1 MFKGINMK
9 NLRHFRKDHFLP
21 YSVRA
26 LICLMMTVMLTA
38 GSVCSVC
45 ADEEEY
51 IPDEYYEPIQ
61 SNAVEGWPEGQAIQA
76 SAGVVMD
83 IDTGVFLYSKNCDR
97 QLYPASITKI
107 MTALLTLENADL
119 DAVMTCSSIVYELDE
134 NASNTGLSE
143 GEQMTIRDALYT
155 LMLESANDTANAL
168 AEYVGGS
175 MDGFAQ
181 MMNDRA
187 AALGCTGT
195 HFSNPSGLS
204 ADDHYTTAHDYAL
217 IAAEAYRNEGFRTLC
232 STVNYDV
239 PPTNMYE
246 ETRYLLN
253 HHRMLQSDSDYY
265 TSWCTGG
272 KTGYTEKAWNT
283 LVTYAERD
291 GRRLVCVLLHG
302 NGADQNY
309 LETIDLLNY
318 GFDHFQNINLSDSFR
333 GKTMAQAMHVN
344 YLGKASAL
352 EAPELQQT
360 ISEFT
365 GYPVVSVPQDADTS
379 AIVVSPASDEAV
391 VGAPKALNITYH
403 TWPVGKMNLAVPTA
417 NLFLSYPWQRAV
429 QVTMQGQTGD
439 KENNIQD
446 TKEIVWQNIGNFANE
461 WYQRACEFVA
471 ENRTAVIMT
480 IGLLI
485 IVLLILLLVLLL
497 QSSRDSR
504 SRKKMKAARE
514 EAMRR
519 EAEID
524 AKSALEIEEE
534 LRRAMAEEMA
544 RRTENDWMEDPN
556 LQDLD
561 LEKRG
566 DSE

>member
-1 MFKGINMK
+1 MN

-26 LICLMMTVMLTA
+26 LICLMMTVLLAA

-119 DAVMTCSSIVYELDE
+119 DAVMTCSTIVYELDE
-134 NASNTGLSE
+134 NASNVGLSE

-175 MDGFAQ
+175 MEGFAQ

-239 PPTNMYE
+239 PPTNTYE
-246 ETRYLLN
+246 ETRYLQN
-253 HHRMLQSDSDYY
+253 HHRMLISDSDFY

-272 KTGYTEKAWNT
+272 KTGFTEKAWNT
-283 LVTYAERD
+283 LVTYGERD

-318 GFDHFQNINLSDSFR
+318 GFDNFRNINLLGSYRS
-333 GKTMAQAMHVN
+333 KTMAQAMHVD
-344 YLGKASAL
+344 YLGKASVL

-360 ISEFT
+360 ISEFS
-365 GYPVVSVPQDADTS
+365 GSPVVSVPQDADTS

-391 VGAPKALNITYH
+391 AGEPKALNITYH
-403 TWPVGKMNLAVPTA
+403 TWPVGKIRLTVPTA

-446 TKEIVWQNIGNFANE
+446 TKEIVWQNIGEFANE
-461 WYQRACEFVA
+461 WYQRACEFV
-471 ENRTAVIMT
+471 EQNRTAVIMT
-480 IGLLI
+480 VGLLI
-485 IVLLILLLVLLL
+485 IVLLVLLLVLLL

-544 RRTENDWMEDPN
+544 RRTEDDWMEDPN

>member
-1 MFKGINMK
+1 MN

-21 YSVRA
+21 YSVRF
-26 LICLMMTVMLTA
+26 LICLMMTVLLAA

-107 MTALLTLENADL
+107 MTALLTLEKADL
-119 DAVMTCSSIVYELDE
+119 DAVMTCSTIVYELDE
-134 NASNTGLSE
+134 NASNVGLSE

-175 MDGFAQ
+175 MEGFAQ

-239 PPTNMYE
+239 PPTNTYE
-246 ETRYLLN
+246 ETRYLQN
-253 HHRMLQSDSDYY
+253 HHRMLISDSDFY

-272 KTGYTEKAWNT
+272 KTGFTEKAWNT
-283 LVTYAERD
+283 LVTYGERD

-318 GFDHFQNINLSDSFR
+318 GFDNFRNINLSGSFR
-333 GKTMAQAMHVN
+333 SKTMAQAMHVD

-360 ISEFT
+360 ISEFS
-365 GYPVVSVPQDADTS
+365 GNPVVSVPQDADTS
-379 AIVVSPASDEAV
+379 AIVVSPAPDEAV
-391 VGAPKALNITYH
+391 AGEPKALNITYH
-403 TWPVGKMNLAVPTA
+403 TWPVGKIRLTVPTA

-446 TKEIVWQNIGNFANE
+446 TKEIVWQNIGDFANE
-461 WYQRACEFVA
+461 WYQRACEFV
-471 ENRTAVIMT
+471 EQNRTAVIMT
-480 IGLLI
+480 VGLLI
-485 IVLLILLLVLLL
+485 IVLLVLLLVLLL

-544 RRTENDWMEDPN
+544 RRTEDDWMEDPN

>member
-1 MFKGINMK
+1 MN

-21 YSVRA
+21 YSVRF
-26 LICLMMTVMLTA
+26 LICLMMTVLLAA

-119 DAVMTCSSIVYELDE
+119 DAVMTCSTIVYELDE
-134 NASNTGLSE
+134 NASNVGLSE

-175 MDGFAQ
+175 MEGFAQ

-239 PPTNMYE
+239 PPTNTYE
-246 ETRYLLN
+246 ETRYLQN
-253 HHRMLQSDSDYY
+253 HHRMLISDSDFY

-272 KTGYTEKAWNT
+272 KTGFTEKAWNT
-283 LVTYAERD
+283 LVTYGERD

-318 GFDHFQNINLSDSFR
+318 GFDNFRNINLSGSYR
-333 GKTMAQAMHVN
+333 SKTMAQAMHVD
-344 YLGKASAL
+344 YLGKASVL

-360 ISEFT
+360 ISEFS
-365 GYPVVSVPQDADTS
+365 GSPVVSVPQDADTS

-391 VGAPKALNITYH
+391 AGEPKALNITYH
-403 TWPVGKMNLAVPTA
+403 TWPVGKMRLTVPTA
-417 NLFLSYPWQRAV
+417 NLSLSYPWQRAV

-446 TKEIVWQNIGNFANE
+446 TKEIVWQNIGDFANE
-461 WYQRACEFVA
+461 WYQRACEFV
-471 ENRTAVIMT
+471 EQNRTAVIMT
-480 IGLLI
+480 VGLLI
-485 IVLLILLLVLLL
+485 IVLLVLLLVLLL

-544 RRTENDWMEDPN
+544 RRTEDDWMEDPN

>member
-1 MFKGINMK
+1 MFKGIDMN

-26 LICLMMTVMLTA
+26 LICLMMTVLLAA

-83 IDTGVFLYSKNCDR
+83 VDTGVFLYSKNCDR

-119 DAVMTCSSIVYELDE
+119 DAVMTCSTIVYELDE
-134 NASNTGLSE
+134 NASNVGLSE

-175 MDGFAQ
+175 MEGFAQ

-239 PPTNMYE
+239 PPTNTYE
-246 ETRYLLN
+246 ETRYLQN
-253 HHRMLQSDSDYY
+253 HHRMLISDSDFY

-272 KTGYTEKAWNT
+272 KTGFTEKAWNT
-283 LVTYAERD
+283 LVTYGERD

-318 GFDHFQNINLSDSFR
+318 GFDNFRNINLSGSYR
-333 GKTMAQAMHVN
+333 SKTMAQAMHVD
-344 YLGKASAL
+344 YLGKASVL

-360 ISEFT
+360 ISEFS
-365 GYPVVSVPQDADTS
+365 GSPVVSVPQDADTS

-391 VGAPKALNITYH
+391 AGEPKALNITYH
-403 TWPVGKMNLAVPTA
+403 TWPVGKMRLTVPTA
-417 NLFLSYPWQRAV
+417 NLSLSYPWQRAV

-446 TKEIVWQNIGNFANE
+446 TKEIVWQNIGDFANE
-461 WYQRACEFVA
+461 WYQRACEFV
-471 ENRTAVIMT
+471 EQNRTAVIMT
-480 IGLLI
+480 VGLLI
-485 IVLLILLLVLLL
+485 IVLLVLLLVLLL

-544 RRTENDWMEDPN
+544 RRTEDDWMEDPN

>member
-1 MFKGINMK
+1 MK
-9 NLRHFRKDHFLP
+9 NLSHFRKDHFLP
-21 YSVRA
+21 FSVRA
-26 LICLMMTVMLTA
+26 IVCLFMTALLLA
-38 GSVCSVC
+38 GMTGSAF
-45 ADEEEY
+45 ADDEY

-61 SNAVEGWPEGQAIQA
+61 SNDVEGWPQGQAIQA

-83 IDTGVFLYSKNCDR
+83 IDTGVVLYSKNCDR

-107 MTALLTLENADL
+107 LTCLLTLENADL
-119 DAVMTCSSIVYELDE
+119 DAVMTCSPIVYELDE
-134 NASNTGLSE
+134 NASNVGLSE

-175 MDGFAQ
+175 MEGFAQ

-187 AALGCTGT
+187 AALGCTGS

-246 ETRYLLN
+246 ETRYLQN
-253 HHRMLQSDSDYY
+253 HHRMLIGDSDYY

-291 GRRLVCVLLHG
+291 GKRLVCVLLHG

-318 GFDHFQNINLSDSFR
+318 GFDNFQNVSLSDGYKGR
-333 GKTMAQAMHVN
+333 TMAQAMHVN
-344 YLGKASAL
+344 YLGKAAVL

-365 GYPVVSVPQDADTS
+365 GSPVVTVPREADIS

-391 VGAPKALNITYH
+391 PGQAKRLNITYH
-403 TWPVGKMNLAVPTA
+403 TWPVGGLSLTVPTV
-417 NLFLSYPWQRAV
+417 NLSMTYPWQRAV
-429 QVTMQGQTGD
+429 LVTMQGESGD
-439 KENNIQD
+439 KENNIAD
-446 TKEIVWQNIGNFANE
+446 TKEVVWQNIGEFVNE
-461 WYQRACEFVA
+461 WYAKAQEFVA
-471 ENRTAVIMT
+471 SNRTAVILT
-480 IGLLI
+480 VGLLI
-485 IVLLILLLVLLL
+485 IVLLVLLLVLLL
-497 QSSRDSR
+497 QSSRDYR

-534 LRRAMAEEMA
+534 LRRAMAQEMEQ
-544 RRTENDWMEDPN
+544 RSRDDWMDDPN
-556 LQDLD
+556 LEDLD
-561 LEKRG
+561 LQKRG
-566 DSE
+566 DRK

>member
-1 MFKGINMK
+1 MN

-21 YSVRA
+21 YSVRF
-26 LICLMMTVMLTA
+26 LICLMMTVLLAA

-83 IDTGVFLYSKNCDR
+83 VDTGVFLYSKNCDR

-119 DAVMTCSSIVYELDE
+119 DAVMTCSTIVYELDE
-134 NASNTGLSE
+134 NASNVGLSE

-175 MDGFAQ
+175 MEGFAQ

-239 PPTNMYE
+239 PPTNTYE
-246 ETRYLLN
+246 ETRYLQN
-253 HHRMLQSDSDYY
+253 HHRMLISDSDFY

-272 KTGYTEKAWNT
+272 KTGFTEKAWNT
-283 LVTYAERD
+283 LVTYGERD

-318 GFDHFQNINLSDSFR
+318 GFDNFRNINLLGSYRS
-333 GKTMAQAMHVN
+333 KTMAQAMHVD
-344 YLGKASAL
+344 YLGKASVL

-360 ISEFT
+360 ISEFS
-365 GYPVVSVPQDADTS
+365 GSPVVSVPQDADTS

-391 VGAPKALNITYH
+391 AGEPKALNITYH
-403 TWPVGKMNLAVPTA
+403 TWPVGKMRLTVPTA
-417 NLFLSYPWQRAV
+417 NLSLSYPWQRAV

-446 TKEIVWQNIGNFANE
+446 TKEIVWQNIGDFANE
-461 WYQRACEFVA
+461 WYQRACEFV
-471 ENRTAVIMT
+471 EQNRTAVIMT
-480 IGLLI
+480 VGLLI
-485 IVLLILLLVLLL
+485 IVLLVLLLVLLL

-544 RRTENDWMEDPN
+544 RRTEDDWMEDPN

>member
-1 MFKGINMK
+1 MN

-26 LICLMMTVMLTA
+26 LICLMMTVLLAA

-83 IDTGVFLYSKNCDR
+83 VDTGVFLYSKNCDR

-119 DAVMTCSSIVYELDE
+119 DAVMTCSTIVYELDE
-134 NASNTGLSE
+134 NASNVGLSE

-175 MDGFAQ
+175 MEGFAQ

-239 PPTNMYE
+239 PPTNTYE
-246 ETRYLLN
+246 ETRYLQN
-253 HHRMLQSDSDYY
+253 HHRMLISDSDFY

-272 KTGYTEKAWNT
+272 KTGFTEKAWNT
-283 LVTYAERD
+283 LVTYGERD

-318 GFDHFQNINLSDSFR
+318 GFDNFRNINLSGSYR
-333 GKTMAQAMHVN
+333 SKTMAQAMHVD
-344 YLGKASAL
+344 YLGKASVL

-360 ISEFT
+360 ISEFS
-365 GYPVVSVPQDADTS
+365 GSPVVSVPQDADTS

-391 VGAPKALNITYH
+391 AGEPKALNITYH
-403 TWPVGKMNLAVPTA
+403 TWPVGKMRLTVPTA
-417 NLFLSYPWQRAV
+417 NLSLSYPWQRAV

-446 TKEIVWQNIGNFANE
+446 TKEIVWQNIGDFANE
-461 WYQRACEFVA
+461 WYQRACEFV
-471 ENRTAVIMT
+471 EQNRTAVIMT
-480 IGLLI
+480 VGLLI
-485 IVLLILLLVLLL
+485 IVLLVLLLVLLL

-544 RRTENDWMEDPN
+544 RRTEDDWMEDPN

>member
-1 MFKGINMK
+1 MN

-26 LICLMMTVMLTA
+26 LICLMMTVLLAA

-119 DAVMTCSSIVYELDE
+119 DAVMTCSTIVYELDE
-134 NASNTGLSE
+134 NASNVGLSE

-175 MDGFAQ
+175 MEGFAQ

-239 PPTNMYE
+239 PPTNTYE
-246 ETRYLLN
+246 ETRYLQN
-253 HHRMLQSDSDYY
+253 HHRMLISDSDFY

-272 KTGYTEKAWNT
+272 KTGFTEKAWNT
-283 LVTYAERD
+283 LVTYGERD

-318 GFDHFQNINLSDSFR
+318 GFDNFRNINLLGSYRS
-333 GKTMAQAMHVN
+333 KTMAQAMHVD
-344 YLGKASAL
+344 YLGKASVL

-360 ISEFT
+360 ISEFS
-365 GYPVVSVPQDADTS
+365 GSPVVSVPQDADTS

-391 VGAPKALNITYH
+391 AGEPKALNITYH
-403 TWPVGKMNLAVPTA
+403 TWPVGKMRLTVPTA
-417 NLFLSYPWQRAV
+417 NLSLSYPWQRAV

-446 TKEIVWQNIGNFANE
+446 TKEIVWQNIGDFANE
-461 WYQRACEFVA
+461 WYQRACEFV
-471 ENRTAVIMT
+471 EQNRTAVIMT
-480 IGLLI
+480 VGLLI
-485 IVLLILLLVLLL
+485 IVLLVLLLVLLL

-544 RRTENDWMEDPN
+544 RRTEDDWMEDPN

>member
-1 MFKGINMK
+1 MFKGIDMN

-21 YSVRA
+21 YSVRF
-26 LICLMMTVMLTA
+26 LICLMMTVLLAA

-119 DAVMTCSSIVYELDE
+119 DAVMTCSTIVYELDE
-134 NASNTGLSE
+134 NASNVGLSE

-175 MDGFAQ
+175 MEGFAQ

-239 PPTNMYE
+239 PPTNTYE
-246 ETRYLLN
+246 ETRYLQN
-253 HHRMLQSDSDYY
+253 HHRMLISDSDFY

-272 KTGYTEKAWNT
+272 KTGFTEKAWNT
-283 LVTYAERD
+283 LVTYGERD

-318 GFDHFQNINLSDSFR
+318 GFDNFRNINLSGSFR
-333 GKTMAQAMHVN
+333 SKTMAQAMHVD

-360 ISEFT
+360 ISEFS
-365 GYPVVSVPQDADTS
+365 GNPVVSVPQDADTS
-379 AIVVSPASDEAV
+379 AIVVSPAPDEAV
-391 VGAPKALNITYH
+391 AGEPKALNITYH
-403 TWPVGKMNLAVPTA
+403 TWPVGKIRLTVPTA

-446 TKEIVWQNIGNFANE
+446 TKEIVWQNIGEFANE
-461 WYQRACEFVA
+461 WYQRACEFV
-471 ENRTAVIMT
+471 EQNRTAVIMT
-480 IGLLI
+480 VGLLI
-485 IVLLILLLVLLL
+485 IVLLVLLLVLLL

-544 RRTENDWMEDPN
+544 RRTEDDWMEDPN

>member
-1 MFKGINMK
+1 MT
-9 NLRHFRKDHFLP
+9 
-21 YSVRA
+21 A
-26 LICLMMTVMLTA
+26 LLLAGMT
-38 GSVCSVC
+38 GSAF
-45 ADEEEY
+45 ADDEY

-61 SNAVEGWPEGQAIQA
+61 SNDVEGWPQGQAIQA

-83 IDTGVFLYSKNCDR
+83 IDTGVVLYSKNCDR

-107 MTALLTLENADL
+107 LTCLLTLENADL
-119 DAVMTCSSIVYELDE
+119 DAVMTCSPIVYELDE
-134 NASNTGLSE
+134 NASNVGLSE

-175 MDGFAQ
+175 MEGFAQ

-187 AALGCTGT
+187 AALGCTGS

-246 ETRYLLN
+246 ETRYLQN
-253 HHRMLQSDSDYY
+253 HHRMLIGDSDYY

-291 GRRLVCVLLHG
+291 GKRLVCVLLHG

-318 GFDHFQNINLSDSFR
+318 GFDNFQNVSLSDGYKGR
-333 GKTMAQAMHVN
+333 TMAQAMHVN
-344 YLGKASAL
+344 YLGKAAVL

-360 ISEFT
+360 ISEFP
-365 GYPVVSVPQDADTS
+365 GSPVVTVPREADIS

-391 VGAPKALNITYH
+391 PGQAKRLNITYH
-403 TWPVGKMNLAVPTA
+403 TWPVGGLSLTVPTV
-417 NLFLSYPWQRAV
+417 NLSMTYPWQRAV
-429 QVTMQGQTGD
+429 LVTMQGESGD
-439 KENNIQD
+439 KENNIAD
-446 TKEIVWQNIGNFANE
+446 TKEVVWQNIGEFVNE
-461 WYQRACEFVA
+461 WYAKAQEFVA
-471 ENRTAVIMT
+471 SNRTAVILT
-480 IGLLI
+480 VGLLI
-485 IVLLILLLVLLL
+485 IVLLVLLLVLLL
-497 QSSRDSR
+497 QSSRDYR

-534 LRRAMAEEMA
+534 LRRAMAQEMEQ
-544 RRTENDWMEDPN
+544 RSRDDWMDDPN
-556 LQDLD
+556 LEDLD
-561 LEKRG
+561 LQKRG
-566 DSE
+566 DRE

>member
-1 MFKGINMK
+1 MN

-26 LICLMMTVMLTA
+26 LICLMMTVLLAA

-83 IDTGVFLYSKNCDR
+83 VDTGVFLYSKNCDR

-119 DAVMTCSSIVYELDE
+119 DAVMTCSTIVYELDE
-134 NASNTGLSE
+134 NASNVGLSE

-175 MDGFAQ
+175 MEGFAQ

-239 PPTNMYE
+239 PPTNTYE
-246 ETRYLLN
+246 ETRYLQN
-253 HHRMLQSDSDYY
+253 HHRMLISDSDFY

-272 KTGYTEKAWNT
+272 KTGFTEKAWNT
-283 LVTYAERD
+283 LVTYGERD

-318 GFDHFQNINLSDSFR
+318 GFDNFRNINLSGSFR
-333 GKTMAQAMHVN
+333 SKTMAQAMHVD

-360 ISEFT
+360 ISEFS
-365 GYPVVSVPQDADTS
+365 GNPVVSVPQDADTS
-379 AIVVSPASDEAV
+379 AIVVSPAPDEAV
-391 VGAPKALNITYH
+391 AGEPKALNITYH
-403 TWPVGKMNLAVPTA
+403 TWPVGKIRLTVPTA

-446 TKEIVWQNIGNFANE
+446 TKEIVWQNIGEFANE
-461 WYQRACEFVA
+461 WYQRACEFV
-471 ENRTAVIMT
+471 EQNRTAVIMT
-480 IGLLI
+480 VGLLI
-485 IVLLILLLVLLL
+485 IVLLVLLLVLLL

-544 RRTENDWMEDPN
+544 RRTEDDWMEDPN

>member
-1 MFKGINMK
+1 MN

-21 YSVRA
+21 YSVRF
-26 LICLMMTVMLTA
+26 LICLMMTVLLAA

-134 NASNTGLSE
+134 NASNVGLSE

-175 MDGFAQ
+175 MEGFAQ

-239 PPTNMYE
+239 PPTNTYE
-246 ETRYLLN
+246 ETRYLQN
-253 HHRMLQSDSDYY
+253 HHRMLISDSDFY
-265 TSWCTGG
+265 TSWGTGG
-272 KTGYTEKAWNT
+272 KTGFTEKAWNT
-283 LVTYAERD
+283 LVTYGERD

-318 GFDHFQNINLSDSFR
+318 GFDNFRNINLSGSFR
-333 GKTMAQAMHVN
+333 SKTMAQAMHVD

-360 ISEFT
+360 ISEFS
-365 GYPVVSVPQDADTS
+365 GSPVVSVPQDADTS

-391 VGAPKALNITYH
+391 AGEPKALNITYH
-403 TWPVGKMNLAVPTA
+403 TWPVGKIRLTVPTA

-446 TKEIVWQNIGNFANE
+446 TKEIVWQNIGEFANE
-461 WYQRACEFVA
+461 WYQRACEFV
-471 ENRTAVIMT
+471 EQNRTAVIMT
-480 IGLLI
+480 VGLLI
-485 IVLLILLLVLLL
+485 IVLLVLLLVLLL

-544 RRTENDWMEDPN
+544 RRTEDDWMEDPN

>member
-1 MFKGINMK
+1 MN

-26 LICLMMTVMLTA
+26 LICLMMTVLLAA

-83 IDTGVFLYSKNCDR
+83 VDTGVFLYSKNCDR

-119 DAVMTCSSIVYELDE
+119 DAVMTCSTIVYELDE
-134 NASNTGLSE
+134 NASNVGLSE

-175 MDGFAQ
+175 MEGFAQ

-239 PPTNMYE
+239 PPTNTYE
-246 ETRYLLN
+246 ETRYLQN
-253 HHRMLQSDSDYY
+253 HHRMLISDSDFY

-272 KTGYTEKAWNT
+272 KTGFTEKAWNT
-283 LVTYAERD
+283 LVTYGERD

-318 GFDHFQNINLSDSFR
+318 GFDNFRNINLSGSYR
-333 GKTMAQAMHVN
+333 SKTMAQAMHVD
-344 YLGKASAL
+344 YLGKASVL

-360 ISEFT
+360 ISEFS
-365 GYPVVSVPQDADTS
+365 GSPVVSVPQDADTS

-391 VGAPKALNITYH
+391 AGEPKALNITYH
-403 TWPVGKMNLAVPTA
+403 TWPVGKMRLTVPTA
-417 NLFLSYPWQRAV
+417 NLSLSYPWQRAV

-446 TKEIVWQNIGNFANE
+446 TKEIVWQNISEFANE
-461 WYQRACEFVA
+461 WYQRACEFV
-471 ENRTAVIMT
+471 EQNRTAVIMT
-480 IGLLI
+480 VGLLI
-485 IVLLILLLVLLL
+485 IVLLVLLLVLLL

-544 RRTENDWMEDPN
+544 RRTEDDWMEDPN

>member
-1 MFKGINMK
+1 MK
-9 NLRHFRKDHFLP
+9 NLSHFRKDHFLP
-21 YSVRA
+21 FSVRA
-26 LICLMMTVMLTA
+26 IVCLFMTALLLA
-38 GSVCSVC
+38 GMTGSAF
-45 ADEEEY
+45 ADDEY

-61 SNAVEGWPEGQAIQA
+61 SNDVEGWPQGQAIQA

-83 IDTGVFLYSKNCDR
+83 IDTGVVLYSKNCDR

-107 MTALLTLENADL
+107 LTCLLTLENADL
-119 DAVMTCSSIVYELDE
+119 DAVMTCSPIVYELDE
-134 NASNTGLSE
+134 NASNVGLSE

-175 MDGFAQ
+175 MEGFAQ

-187 AALGCTGT
+187 AALGCTGS

-246 ETRYLLN
+246 ETRYLQN
-253 HHRMLQSDSDYY
+253 HHRMLIGDSDYY

-291 GRRLVCVLLHG
+291 GKRLVCVLLHG

-318 GFDHFQNINLSDSFR
+318 GFDNFQNVSLSDGYKGR
-333 GKTMAQAMHVN
+333 TMAQAMHVN
-344 YLGKASAL
+344 YLGKAAVL

-365 GYPVVSVPQDADTS
+365 GSPVVTVPREADIS

-391 VGAPKALNITYH
+391 PGQAKRLNITYH
-403 TWPVGKMNLAVPTA
+403 TWPVGGLSLTVPTV
-417 NLFLSYPWQRAV
+417 NLSMTYPWQRAV
-429 QVTMQGQTGD
+429 LVTMQGESGD
-439 KENNIQD
+439 KENNIAD
-446 TKEIVWQNIGNFANE
+446 TKEVVWQNIGEFVNE
-461 WYQRACEFVA
+461 WYAKAQEFVA
-471 ENRTAVIMT
+471 SNRTAVILT
-480 IGLLI
+480 VGLLI
-485 IVLLILLLVLLL
+485 IVLLVLLLVLLL
-497 QSSRDSR
+497 QSSRDYR

-534 LRRAMAEEMA
+534 LRRAMAQEMEQ
-544 RRTENDWMEDPN
+544 RSRDDWMDDPN
-556 LQDLD
+556 LEDLD
-561 LEKRG
+561 LQKRG
-566 DSE
+566 DRE

>member
-1 MFKGINMK
+1 MK
-9 NLRHFRKDHFLP
+9 NLSHFRKDHFLP
-21 YSVRA
+21 FSVRA
-26 LICLMMTVMLTA
+26 IVCLFMTALLLA
-38 GSVCSVC
+38 GMTGSAF
-45 ADEEEY
+45 ADDEY

-61 SNAVEGWPEGQAIQA
+61 SNDVEGWPQGQAIQA

-83 IDTGVFLYSKNCDR
+83 IDTGVVLYSKNCDR

-107 MTALLTLENADL
+107 LTCLLTLENADL
-119 DAVMTCSSIVYELDE
+119 DAVMTCSPIVYELDE
-134 NASNTGLSE
+134 NASNVGLSE

-175 MDGFAQ
+175 MEGFAQ

-187 AALGCTGT
+187 AALGCTGS

-246 ETRYLLN
+246 ETRYLQN
-253 HHRMLQSDSDYY
+253 HHRMLIGDSDYY

-291 GRRLVCVLLHG
+291 GKRLVCVLLHG

-318 GFDHFQNINLSDSFR
+318 GFDNFQNVSLSDGYKGR
-333 GKTMAQAMHVN
+333 TMAQAMHVN
-344 YLGKASAL
+344 YLGKAAVL

-365 GYPVVSVPQDADTS
+365 GSPVVTVPREADIS

-391 VGAPKALNITYH
+391 PGQAKRLNITYH
-403 TWPVGKMNLAVPTA
+403 TWPVGGLSLTVPTV
-417 NLFLSYPWQRAV
+417 NLSMTYPWQRAV
-429 QVTMQGQTGD
+429 LVTMQGESGD
-439 KENNIQD
+439 KENNIAD
-446 TKEIVWQNIGNFANE
+446 TKEVVWQNIGEFVNK
-461 WYQRACEFVA
+461 WYAKAQEFVA
-471 ENRTAVIMT
+471 SNRTAVILT
-480 IGLLI
+480 VGLLI
-485 IVLLILLLVLLL
+485 IVLLVLLLVLLL
-497 QSSRDSR
+497 QSSRDYR

-534 LRRAMAEEMA
+534 LRRAMAQEMEQ
-544 RRTENDWMEDPN
+544 RSRDDWMDDPN
-556 LQDLD
+556 LEDLD
-561 LEKRG
+561 LQKRG
-566 DSE
+566 DRE

>member
-1 MFKGINMK
+1 MN

-21 YSVRA
+21 YSVRF
-26 LICLMMTVMLTA
+26 LICLMMTVLLAA

-119 DAVMTCSSIVYELDE
+119 DAVMTCSTIVYELDE
-134 NASNTGLSE
+134 NASNVGLSE

-175 MDGFAQ
+175 MEGFAQ

-239 PPTNMYE
+239 PPTNTYE
-246 ETRYLLN
+246 ETRYLQN
-253 HHRMLQSDSDYY
+253 HHRMLISDSDFY

-272 KTGYTEKAWNT
+272 KTGFTEKAWNT
-283 LVTYAERD
+283 LVTYGERD

-318 GFDHFQNINLSDSFR
+318 GFDNFRNINLLGSYRS
-333 GKTMAQAMHVN
+333 KTMAQAMHVD
-344 YLGKASAL
+344 YLGKASVL

-360 ISEFT
+360 ISEFS
-365 GYPVVSVPQDADTS
+365 GSPVVSVPQDADTS

-391 VGAPKALNITYH
+391 AGEPKALNITYH
-403 TWPVGKMNLAVPTA
+403 TWPVGKMRLTVPTA
-417 NLFLSYPWQRAV
+417 NLSLSYPWQRAV

-446 TKEIVWQNIGNFANE
+446 TKEIVWQNIGDFANE
-461 WYQRACEFVA
+461 WYQRACEFV
-471 ENRTAVIMT
+471 EQNRTAVIMT
-480 IGLLI
+480 VGLLI
-485 IVLLILLLVLLL
+485 IVLLVLLLVLLL

-544 RRTENDWMEDPN
+544 RRTEDDWMEDPN

>member
-1 MFKGINMK
+1 MN

-21 YSVRA
+21 YSVRF
-26 LICLMMTVMLTA
+26 LICLMMTVLLAA

-97 QLYPASITKI
+97 QLYPASNTKI

-119 DAVMTCSSIVYELDE
+119 DAVMTCSTIVYELDE
-134 NASNTGLSE
+134 NASNVGLSE

-175 MDGFAQ
+175 MEGFAQ

-239 PPTNMYE
+239 PPTNTYE
-246 ETRYLLN
+246 ETRYLQN
-253 HHRMLQSDSDYY
+253 HHRMLISDSDFY

-272 KTGYTEKAWNT
+272 KTGFTEKAWNT
-283 LVTYAERD
+283 LVTYGERD

-318 GFDHFQNINLSDSFR
+318 GFDNFRNINLLGSYRS
-333 GKTMAQAMHVN
+333 KTMAQAMHVD
-344 YLGKASAL
+344 YLGKASVL

-360 ISEFT
+360 ISEFS
-365 GYPVVSVPQDADTS
+365 GSPVVSVPQDADTS
-379 AIVVSPASDEAV
+379 AIVVSPAPDEAV
-391 VGAPKALNITYH
+391 AGEPKALNITYH
-403 TWPVGKMNLAVPTA
+403 TWPVGKIRLTVPTA

-446 TKEIVWQNIGNFANE
+446 TKEIVWQNIGDFANE
-461 WYQRACEFVA
+461 WYQRACEFV
-471 ENRTAVIMT
+471 EQNRTAVIMT
-480 IGLLI
+480 VGLLI
-485 IVLLILLLVLLL
+485 IVLLVLLLVLLL

-544 RRTENDWMEDPN
+544 RRTEDDWMEDPN

>member
-1 MFKGINMK
+1 MK
-9 NLRHFRKDHFLP
+9 NLSHFRKDHFLP
-21 YSVRA
+21 FSVRA
-26 LICLMMTVMLTA
+26 IVCLFMTALLLA
-38 GSVCSVC
+38 GMTGSAF
-45 ADEEEY
+45 ADDDY

-61 SNAVEGWPEGQAIQA
+61 SNDVEGWPQGQAIQA

-83 IDTGVFLYSKNCDR
+83 IDTGVVLYSKNCDR

-107 MTALLTLENADL
+107 LTCLLTLENADL
-119 DAVMTCSSIVYELDE
+119 DAVMTCSPIVYELDE
-134 NASNTGLSE
+134 NASNVGLSE

-175 MDGFAQ
+175 MEGFAQ

-187 AALGCTGT
+187 AALGCTGS

-246 ETRYLLN
+246 ETRYLQN
-253 HHRMLQSDSDYY
+253 HHRMLIGDSDYY

-291 GRRLVCVLLHG
+291 GKRLVCVLLHG

-318 GFDHFQNINLSDSFR
+318 GFDNFQNVSLSDGYKGR
-333 GKTMAQAMHVN
+333 TMAQAMHVN
-344 YLGKASAL
+344 YLGKAAVL

-365 GYPVVSVPQDADTS
+365 GSPVVTVPREADTS

-391 VGAPKALNITYH
+391 PGQAKRLNITYH
-403 TWPVGKMNLAVPTA
+403 TWPVGGLSLTVPTV
-417 NLFLSYPWQRAV
+417 NLSMTYPWQRAV
-429 QVTMQGQTGD
+429 LVTMQGESGD
-439 KENNIQD
+439 KENNIAD
-446 TKEIVWQNIGNFANE
+446 TKEVVWQNIGEFVNE
-461 WYQRACEFVA
+461 WYAKAQEFVA
-471 ENRTAVIMT
+471 SNRTAVILT
-480 IGLLI
+480 VGLLI
-485 IVLLILLLVLLL
+485 IVLLVLLLVLLL
-497 QSSRDSR
+497 QSSRDYR

-534 LRRAMAEEMA
+534 LRRAMAQEMEQ
-544 RRTENDWMEDPN
+544 RSRDDWMDDPN
-556 LQDLD
+556 LEDLD
-561 LEKRG
+561 LQKRG
-566 DSE
+566 DRE

>member
-1 MFKGINMK
+1 MN

-21 YSVRA
+21 YSVRF
-26 LICLMMTVMLTA
+26 LICLMMTVLLAA

-119 DAVMTCSSIVYELDE
+119 DAVMTCSTIVYELDE
-134 NASNTGLSE
+134 NASNVGLSE

-175 MDGFAQ
+175 MEGFAQ

-239 PPTNMYE
+239 PPTNTYE
-246 ETRYLLN
+246 ETRYLQN
-253 HHRMLQSDSDYY
+253 HHRMLISDSDFY

-272 KTGYTEKAWNT
+272 KTGFTEKAWNT
-283 LVTYAERD
+283 LVTYGERD

-318 GFDHFQNINLSDSFR
+318 GFDNFRNINLSGSFR
-333 GKTMAQAMHVN
+333 SKTMAQAMHVD

-360 ISEFT
+360 ISEFS
-365 GYPVVSVPQDADTS
+365 GNPVVSVPQDADTS
-379 AIVVSPASDEAV
+379 AIVVSPAPDEAV
-391 VGAPKALNITYH
+391 AGEPKALNITYH
-403 TWPVGKMNLAVPTA
+403 TWPVGKIRLTVPTA

-446 TKEIVWQNIGNFANE
+446 TKEIVWQNIGEFANE
-461 WYQRACEFVA
+461 WYQRACEFV
-471 ENRTAVIMT
+471 EQNRTAVIMT
-480 IGLLI
+480 VGLLI
-485 IVLLILLLVLLL
+485 IVLLVLLLVLLL

-544 RRTENDWMEDPN
+544 RRTEDDWMEDPN

>member
-1 MFKGINMK
+1 MK
-9 NLRHFRKDHFLP
+9 NLSHFRKDHFLP
-21 YSVRA
+21 YSVRF
-26 LICLMMTVMLTA
+26 LICLMMTVLLAA

-51 IPDEYYEPIQ
+51 IPDEYYEQIQ

-134 NASNTGLSE
+134 NASNVGLSE

-175 MDGFAQ
+175 MEGFAQ

-239 PPTNMYE
+239 PPTNTYE
-246 ETRYLLN
+246 ETRYLQN
-253 HHRMLQSDSDYY
+253 HHRMLISDSDFY

-272 KTGYTEKAWNT
+272 KTGFTEKAWNT
-283 LVTYAERD
+283 LVTYGERD

-318 GFDHFQNINLSDSFR
+318 GFDNFRNINLSGSFR
-333 GKTMAQAMHVN
+333 SKTMAQAMHVD

-360 ISEFT
+360 ISEFS
-365 GYPVVSVPQDADTS
+365 GNPVVSVPQDADTS
-379 AIVVSPASDEAV
+379 AIVVSPAPDEAV
-391 VGAPKALNITYH
+391 AGEPKALNITYH
-403 TWPVGKMNLAVPTA
+403 TWPVGKIRLTVPTA

-446 TKEIVWQNIGNFANE
+446 TKEIVWQNIGEFANE
-461 WYQRACEFVA
+461 WYQRACEFV
-471 ENRTAVIMT
+471 EQNRTAVIMT
-480 IGLLI
+480 VGLLI
-485 IVLLILLLVLLL
+485 IVLLVLLLVLLL

-544 RRTENDWMEDPN
+544 RRTEDDWMEDPN

>member
-1 MFKGINMK
+1 MN

-21 YSVRA
+21 YSVRF
-26 LICLMMTVMLTA
+26 LICLMMTVLLAA

-134 NASNTGLSE
+134 NASNVGLSE

-175 MDGFAQ
+175 MEGFAQ

-239 PPTNMYE
+239 PPTNTYE
-246 ETRYLLN
+246 ETRYLQN
-253 HHRMLQSDSDYY
+253 HHRMLISDSDFY

-272 KTGYTEKAWNT
+272 KTGFTEKAWNT
-283 LVTYAERD
+283 LVTYGERD

-318 GFDHFQNINLSDSFR
+318 GFDNFRNINLSGSFR
-333 GKTMAQAMHVN
+333 SKTMAQAMHVD

-360 ISEFT
+360 ISEFS
-365 GYPVVSVPQDADTS
+365 GNPVVSVPQDADTS

-391 VGAPKALNITYH
+391 AGEPKALNITYH
-403 TWPVGKMNLAVPTA
+403 TWPVGKIRLTVPTA

-439 KENNIQD
+439 KANNIQD
-446 TKEIVWQNIGNFANE
+446 TKEIVWQNIGEFANE
-461 WYQRACEFVA
+461 WYQRACEFV
-471 ENRTAVIMT
+471 EQNRTAVIMT
-480 IGLLI
+480 VGLLI
-485 IVLLILLLVLLL
+485 IVLLVLLLVLLL

-544 RRTENDWMEDPN
+544 RRTEDDWMEDPN

>member
-1 MFKGINMK
+1 MI

-26 LICLMMTVMLTA
+26 LICLMMTVLLAA

-83 IDTGVFLYSKNCDR
+83 VDTGVFLYSKNCDR

-119 DAVMTCSSIVYELDE
+119 DAVMTCSTIVYELDE
-134 NASNTGLSE
+134 NASNVGLSE

-175 MDGFAQ
+175 MEGFAQ

-239 PPTNMYE
+239 PPTNTYE
-246 ETRYLLN
+246 ETRYLQN
-253 HHRMLQSDSDYY
+253 HHRMLISDSDFY

-272 KTGYTEKAWNT
+272 KTGFTEKAWNT

-318 GFDHFQNINLSDSFR
+318 GFDNFRNINLSGSYR
-333 GKTMAQAMHVN
+333 SKTMAQAMHVD
-344 YLGKASAL
+344 YLGKASVL

-360 ISEFT
+360 ISEFA
-365 GYPVVSVPQDADTS
+365 GNPVVSVPQDADTS

-391 VGAPKALNITYH
+391 AGEPKALNITYH
-403 TWPVGKMNLAVPTA
+403 TWPVGKMSLTVPTA

-446 TKEIVWQNIGNFANE
+446 TKEIVWQNISEFANE
-461 WYQRACEFVA
+461 WYQRACEFV
-471 ENRTAVIMT
+471 EQNRTAVIMT
-480 IGLLI
+480 VGLLI
-485 IVLLILLLVLLL
+485 IVLLVLLLVLLL

-544 RRTENDWMEDPN
+544 RRTQDDWMEDPN

>member
-1 MFKGINMK
+1 MN

-26 LICLMMTVMLTA
+26 LICLMMTVLLAA

-119 DAVMTCSSIVYELDE
+119 DAVMTCSTIVYELDE
-134 NASNTGLSE
+134 NASNVGLSE

-175 MDGFAQ
+175 MEGFAQ

-239 PPTNMYE
+239 PPTNTYE
-246 ETRYLLN
+246 ETRYLQN
-253 HHRMLQSDSDYY
+253 HHRMLISDSDFY

-272 KTGYTEKAWNT
+272 KTGFTEKAWNT
-283 LVTYAERD
+283 LVTYGERD

-318 GFDHFQNINLSDSFR
+318 GFDNFRNINLSGSFR
-333 GKTMAQAMHVN
+333 SKTMAQAMHVD

-360 ISEFT
+360 ISEFS
-365 GYPVVSVPQDADTS
+365 GSPVVSVPQDADTS

-391 VGAPKALNITYH
+391 AGEPKALNITYH
-403 TWPVGKMNLAVPTA
+403 TWPVGKMRLTVPTA
-417 NLFLSYPWQRAV
+417 NLSLSYPWQRAV

-446 TKEIVWQNIGNFANE
+446 TKEIVWQNIGDFANE
-461 WYQRACEFVA
+461 WYQRACEFV
-471 ENRTAVIMT
+471 EQNRTAVIMT
-480 IGLLI
+480 VGLLI
-485 IVLLILLLVLLL
+485 IVLLVLLLVLLL

-544 RRTENDWMEDPN
+544 RRTEDDWMEDPN

>member
-1 MFKGINMK
+1 MN

-21 YSVRA
+21 YSVRF
-26 LICLMMTVMLTA
+26 LICLMMTVLLAA

-83 IDTGVFLYSKNCDR
+83 VDTGVFLYSKNCDR

-119 DAVMTCSSIVYELDE
+119 DAVMTCSTIVYELDE
-134 NASNTGLSE
+134 NASNVGLSE

-175 MDGFAQ
+175 MEGFAQ

-239 PPTNMYE
+239 PPTNTYE
-246 ETRYLLN
+246 ETRYLQN
-253 HHRMLQSDSDYY
+253 HHRMLISDSDFY

-272 KTGYTEKAWNT
+272 KTGFTEKAWNT
-283 LVTYAERD
+283 LVTYGERD

-318 GFDHFQNINLSDSFR
+318 GFDNFRNINLLGSYRS
-333 GKTMAQAMHVN
+333 KTMAQAMHVD
-344 YLGKASAL
+344 YLGKASVL

-360 ISEFT
+360 ISEFS
-365 GYPVVSVPQDADTS
+365 GSPVVSVPQDADTS

-391 VGAPKALNITYH
+391 AGEPKALNITYH
-403 TWPVGKMNLAVPTA
+403 TWPVGKMRLTVPTA
-417 NLFLSYPWQRAV
+417 NLSLSYPWQRAV

-446 TKEIVWQNIGNFANE
+446 TKEIVWQNIGDFANE
-461 WYQRACEFVA
+461 WYQRACEFV
-471 ENRTAVIMT
+471 EQNRTAVIMT
-480 IGLLI
+480 VGLLI
-485 IVLLILLLVLLL
+485 IVLLVLLLVLLL

-514 EAMRR
+514 DAMRR

-544 RRTENDWMEDPN
+544 RRTEDDWMEDPN

>member
-1 MFKGINMK
+1 MN

-21 YSVRA
+21 YSVRF
-26 LICLMMTVMLTA
+26 LICLMMTVLLAA

-83 IDTGVFLYSKNCDR
+83 VDTGVFLYSKNCDR

-119 DAVMTCSSIVYELDE
+119 DAVMTCSTIVYELDE
-134 NASNTGLSE
+134 NASNVGLSE

-175 MDGFAQ
+175 MEGFAQ

-239 PPTNMYE
+239 PPTNTYE
-246 ETRYLLN
+246 ETRYLQN
-253 HHRMLQSDSDYY
+253 HHRMLISDSDFY

-272 KTGYTEKAWNT
+272 KTGFTEKAWNT
-283 LVTYAERD
+283 LVTYGERD

-318 GFDHFQNINLSDSFR
+318 GFDNFRNINLSGSYR
-333 GKTMAQAMHVN
+333 SKTMAQAMHVD
-344 YLGKASAL
+344 YLGKASVL

-360 ISEFT
+360 ISEFS
-365 GYPVVSVPQDADTS
+365 GSPVVSVPQDADTS
-379 AIVVSPASDEAV
+379 AIVVSPAPDEAV
-391 VGAPKALNITYH
+391 AGEPKALNITYH
-403 TWPVGKMNLAVPTA
+403 TWPVGKMRLTVPTA
-417 NLFLSYPWQRAV
+417 NLSLSYPWQRAV

-446 TKEIVWQNIGNFANE
+446 TKEIVWQNIGDFANE
-461 WYQRACEFVA
+461 WYQRACEFV
-471 ENRTAVIMT
+471 EQNRTAVIMT
-480 IGLLI
+480 VGLLI
-485 IVLLILLLVLLL
+485 IVLLVLLLVLLL

-544 RRTENDWMEDPN
+544 RRTEDDWMEDPN

>member
-1 MFKGINMK
+1 MN

-21 YSVRA
+21 YSVRF
-26 LICLMMTVMLTA
+26 LICLMMTVLLAA

-134 NASNTGLSE
+134 NASNVGLSE

-175 MDGFAQ
+175 MEGFAQ

-239 PPTNMYE
+239 PPTNTYE
-246 ETRYLLN
+246 ETRYLQN
-253 HHRMLQSDSDYY
+253 HHRMLISDSDFY

-272 KTGYTEKAWNT
+272 KTGFTEKAWNT
-283 LVTYAERD
+283 LVTYGERD

-318 GFDHFQNINLSDSFR
+318 GFDNFRNINLLGSYRS
-333 GKTMAQAMHVN
+333 KTMAQAMHVD
-344 YLGKASAL
+344 YLGKASVL

-360 ISEFT
+360 ISEFS
-365 GYPVVSVPQDADTS
+365 GSPVVSVPQDADTS

-391 VGAPKALNITYH
+391 AGEPKALNITYH
-403 TWPVGKMNLAVPTA
+403 TWPVGKIRLTVPTA

-446 TKEIVWQNIGNFANE
+446 TKEIVWQNIGEFANE
-461 WYQRACEFVA
+461 WYQRACEFV
-471 ENRTAVIMT
+471 EQNRTAVIMT
-480 IGLLI
+480 VGLLI
-485 IVLLILLLVLLL
+485 IVLLVLLLVLLL

-544 RRTENDWMEDPN
+544 RRTEDDWMEDPN

>member
-1 MFKGINMK
+1 MN

-26 LICLMMTVMLTA
+26 LICLMMTVLLAA

-83 IDTGVFLYSKNCDR
+83 VDTGVFLYSKNCDR

-119 DAVMTCSSIVYELDE
+119 DAVMTCSTIVYELDE
-134 NASNTGLSE
+134 NASNVGLSE

-175 MDGFAQ
+175 MEGFAQ

-239 PPTNMYE
+239 PPTNTYE
-246 ETRYLLN
+246 ETRYLQN
-253 HHRMLQSDSDYY
+253 HHRMLISDSDFY

-272 KTGYTEKAWNT
+272 KTGFTEKAWNT
-283 LVTYAERD
+283 LVTYGERD

-318 GFDHFQNINLSDSFR
+318 GFDNFRNINLSGSYR
-333 GKTMAQAMHVN
+333 SKTMAQAMHVD
-344 YLGKASAL
+344 YLGKASVL

-360 ISEFT
+360 ISEFS
-365 GYPVVSVPQDADTS
+365 GSPVVSVPQDADTS

-391 VGAPKALNITYH
+391 AGEPKALNITYH
-403 TWPVGKMNLAVPTA
+403 TWPVGKMRLTVPTA
-417 NLFLSYPWQRAV
+417 NLSLSYPWQRAV

-446 TKEIVWQNIGNFANE
+446 TKEIVWQNIGDFANE
-461 WYQRACEFVA
+461 WYQRACEFV
-471 ENRTAVIMT
+471 EQNRTAVIMT
-480 IGLLI
+480 VGLLI
-485 IVLLILLLVLLL
+485 IVLLVLLLVLLL

-524 AKSALEIEEE
+524 AKSALEIGEE

-544 RRTENDWMEDPN
+544 RRTEDDWMEDPN

>member
-1 MFKGINMK
+1 MN

-21 YSVRA
+21 YSVRF
-26 LICLMMTVMLTA
+26 LICLMMTVLLAA

-119 DAVMTCSSIVYELDE
+119 DAVMTCSTIVYELDE
-134 NASNTGLSE
+134 NASNVGLSE

-175 MDGFAQ
+175 MEGFAQ

-239 PPTNMYE
+239 PPTNTYE
-246 ETRYLLN
+246 ETRYLQN
-253 HHRMLQSDSDYY
+253 HHRMLISDSDFY

-272 KTGYTEKAWNT
+272 KTGFTEKAWNT
-283 LVTYAERD
+283 LVTYGERD

-318 GFDHFQNINLSDSFR
+318 GFDNFRNINLLGSYRS
-333 GKTMAQAMHVN
+333 KTMAQAMHVD
-344 YLGKASAL
+344 YLGKASVL

-360 ISEFT
+360 ISEFS
-365 GYPVVSVPQDADTS
+365 GSPVVSVPQDADTS

-391 VGAPKALNITYH
+391 AGEPKALNITYH
-403 TWPVGKMNLAVPTA
+403 TWPVGKMRLTVPTA
-417 NLFLSYPWQRAV
+417 NLSLSYPWQRAV

-446 TKEIVWQNIGNFANE
+446 TKEIVWQNIGEFANE
-461 WYQRACEFVA
+461 WYQRACEFV
-471 ENRTAVIMT
+471 EQNRTAVIMT
-480 IGLLI
+480 VGLLI
-485 IVLLILLLVLLL
+485 IVLLVLLLVLLL

-544 RRTENDWMEDPN
+544 RRTEDDWMEDPN

>member
-1 MFKGINMK
+1 MFKGIDMN

-21 YSVRA
+21 YSVRF
-26 LICLMMTVMLTA
+26 LICLMMTVLLAA

-83 IDTGVFLYSKNCDR
+83 VDTGVFLYSKNCDR

-119 DAVMTCSSIVYELDE
+119 DAVMTCSTIVYELDE
-134 NASNTGLSE
+134 NASNVGLSE

-175 MDGFAQ
+175 MEGFAQ

-239 PPTNMYE
+239 PPTNTYE
-246 ETRYLLN
+246 ETRYLQN
-253 HHRMLQSDSDYY
+253 HHRMLISDSDFY

-272 KTGYTEKAWNT
+272 KTGFTEKAWNT
-283 LVTYAERD
+283 LVTYGERD

-318 GFDHFQNINLSDSFR
+318 GFDNFRNINLSGSYR
-333 GKTMAQAMHVN
+333 SKTMAQAMHVD
-344 YLGKASAL
+344 YLGKASVL

-360 ISEFT
+360 ISEFS
-365 GYPVVSVPQDADTS
+365 GSPVVSVPQDADTS

-391 VGAPKALNITYH
+391 AGEPKALNITYH
-403 TWPVGKMNLAVPTA
+403 TWPVGKMRLTVPTA
-417 NLFLSYPWQRAV
+417 NLSLSYPWQRAV

-446 TKEIVWQNIGNFANE
+446 TKEIVWQNIGDFANE
-461 WYQRACEFVA
+461 WYQRACEFV
-471 ENRTAVIMT
+471 EQNRTAVIMT
-480 IGLLI
+480 VGLLI
-485 IVLLILLLVLLL
+485 IVLLVLLLVLLL

-544 RRTENDWMEDPN
+544 RRTEDDWMEDPN

>member
-1 MFKGINMK
+1 MN

-21 YSVRA
+21 YSVRF
-26 LICLMMTVMLTA
+26 LICLMMTVLLAA

-83 IDTGVFLYSKNCDR
+83 VDTGVFLYSKNCDR

-119 DAVMTCSSIVYELDE
+119 DAVMTCSTIVYELDE
-134 NASNTGLSE
+134 NASNVGLSE

-175 MDGFAQ
+175 MEGFAQ

-239 PPTNMYE
+239 PPTNTYE
-246 ETRYLLN
+246 ETRYLQN
-253 HHRMLQSDSDYY
+253 HHRMLISDSDFY
-265 TSWCTGG
+265 TSWGTGG
-272 KTGYTEKAWNT
+272 KTGFTEKAWNT
-283 LVTYAERD
+283 LVTYGERD

-318 GFDHFQNINLSDSFR
+318 GFDNFRNINLSGSFR
-333 GKTMAQAMHVN
+333 SKTMAQAMHVD

-360 ISEFT
+360 ISEFS
-365 GYPVVSVPQDADTS
+365 GSPVVSVPQDADTS

-391 VGAPKALNITYH
+391 AGEPKALNITYH
-403 TWPVGKMNLAVPTA
+403 TWPVGKIRLTVPTA

-446 TKEIVWQNIGNFANE
+446 TKEIVWQNIGEFANE
-461 WYQRACEFVA
+461 WYQRACEFV
-471 ENRTAVIMT
+471 EQNRTAVIMT
-480 IGLLI
+480 VGLLI
-485 IVLLILLLVLLL
+485 IVLLVLLLVLLL

-544 RRTENDWMEDPN
+544 RRTEDDWMEDPN

>member
-1 MFKGINMK
+1 MN

-26 LICLMMTVMLTA
+26 LICLMMTVLLAA

-83 IDTGVFLYSKNCDR
+83 VDTGVFLYSKNCDR

-119 DAVMTCSSIVYELDE
+119 DAVMTCSTIVYELDE
-134 NASNTGLSE
+134 NASNVGLSE

-175 MDGFAQ
+175 MEGFAQ

-239 PPTNMYE
+239 PPTNTYE
-246 ETRYLLN
+246 ETRYLQN
-253 HHRMLQSDSDYY
+253 HHRMLISDSDFY

-272 KTGYTEKAWNT
+272 KTGFTEKAWNT
-283 LVTYAERD
+283 LVTYGERD

-318 GFDHFQNINLSDSFR
+318 GFDNFRNINLSGSYR
-333 GKTMAQAMHVN
+333 SKTMAQAMHVD
-344 YLGKASAL
+344 YLGKASVL

-360 ISEFT
+360 ISEFS
-365 GYPVVSVPQDADTS
+365 GSPVVSVPQDADTS

-391 VGAPKALNITYH
+391 AGEPKALNSTYH
-403 TWPVGKMNLAVPTA
+403 TWPVGKMRLTVPTA
-417 NLFLSYPWQRAV
+417 NLSLSYPWQRAV

-446 TKEIVWQNIGNFANE
+446 TKEIVWQNIGEFANE
-461 WYQRACEFVA
+461 WYQRACEFV
-471 ENRTAVIMT
+471 EQNRTAVIMT
-480 IGLLI
+480 VGLLI
-485 IVLLILLLVLLL
+485 IVLLVLLLVLLL

-544 RRTENDWMEDPN
+544 RRTEDDWMEDPN

>member
-1 MFKGINMK
+1 MN

-21 YSVRA
+21 YSVRF
-26 LICLMMTVMLTA
+26 LICLMMTVLLAA

-119 DAVMTCSSIVYELDE
+119 DAVMTCSTIVYELDE
-134 NASNTGLSE
+134 NASNVGLSE

-175 MDGFAQ
+175 MEGFAQ

-239 PPTNMYE
+239 PPTNTYE
-246 ETRYLLN
+246 ETRYLQN
-253 HHRMLQSDSDYY
+253 HHRMLISDSDFY

-272 KTGYTEKAWNT
+272 KTGFTEKAWNT
-283 LVTYAERD
+283 LVTYGERD

-318 GFDHFQNINLSDSFR
+318 GFDNFRNINLSGSFR
-333 GKTMAQAMHVN
+333 SKTMAQAMHVD

-360 ISEFT
+360 ISEFS
-365 GYPVVSVPQDADTS
+365 GNPVVSVPQDADTS

-391 VGAPKALNITYH
+391 AGEPKALNITYH
-403 TWPVGKMNLAVPTA
+403 TWPVGKIRLTVPTA

-446 TKEIVWQNIGNFANE
+446 TKEIVWQNIGEFANE
-461 WYQRACEFVA
+461 WYQRACEFV
-471 ENRTAVIMT
+471 EQNRTAVIMT
-480 IGLLI
+480 VGLLI
-485 IVLLILLLVLLL
+485 IVLLVLLLVLLL

-544 RRTENDWMEDPN
+544 RRTEDDWMEDPN

>member
-1 MFKGINMK
+1 MN

-21 YSVRA
+21 YSVRF
-26 LICLMMTVMLTA
+26 LICLMMTVLLAA

-134 NASNTGLSE
+134 NASNVGLSE

-175 MDGFAQ
+175 MEGFAQ

-239 PPTNMYE
+239 PPTNTYE
-246 ETRYLLN
+246 ETRYLQN
-253 HHRMLQSDSDYY
+253 HHRMLISDSDFY

-272 KTGYTEKAWNT
+272 KTGFTEKAWNT
-283 LVTYAERD
+283 LVTYGERD

-318 GFDHFQNINLSDSFR
+318 GFDNFRNINLSGSFR
-333 GKTMAQAMHVN
+333 SKTMAQAMHVD

-360 ISEFT
+360 ISEFS
-365 GYPVVSVPQDADTS
+365 GNPVVSVPQDADTS
-379 AIVVSPASDEAV
+379 AIVVSPAPDEAV
-391 VGAPKALNITYH
+391 AGEPKALNITYH
-403 TWPVGKMNLAVPTA
+403 TWPVGKIRLTVPTA

-446 TKEIVWQNIGNFANE
+446 TKEIVWQNIGEFANE
-461 WYQRACEFVA
+461 WYQRACEFV
-471 ENRTAVIMT
+471 EQNRTAVIMT
-480 IGLLI
+480 VGLLI
-485 IVLLILLLVLLL
+485 IVLLVLLLVLLL

-544 RRTENDWMEDPN
+544 RRTEDDWMEDPN

>member
-1 MFKGINMK
+1 MFKGIDMN

-26 LICLMMTVMLTA
+26 LICLMMTVLLAA

-119 DAVMTCSSIVYELDE
+119 DAVMTCSTIVYELDE
-134 NASNTGLSE
+134 NASNVGLSE

-175 MDGFAQ
+175 MEGFAQ

-239 PPTNMYE
+239 PPTNTYE
-246 ETRYLLN
+246 ETRYLQN
-253 HHRMLQSDSDYY
+253 HHRMLISDSDFY

-272 KTGYTEKAWNT
+272 KTGFTEKAWNT
-283 LVTYAERD
+283 LVTYGERD

-318 GFDHFQNINLSDSFR
+318 GFDNFRNINLSGSYR
-333 GKTMAQAMHVN
+333 SKTMAQAMHVD
-344 YLGKASAL
+344 YLGKASVL

-360 ISEFT
+360 ISEFS
-365 GYPVVSVPQDADTS
+365 GSPVVSVPQDADTS

-391 VGAPKALNITYH
+391 AGEPKALNITYH
-403 TWPVGKMNLAVPTA
+403 TWPVGKMRLTVPTA
-417 NLFLSYPWQRAV
+417 NLSLSYPWQRAV

-446 TKEIVWQNIGNFANE
+446 TKEIVWQNIGDFANE
-461 WYQRACEFVA
+461 WYQRACEFV
-471 ENRTAVIMT
+471 EQNRTAVIMT
-480 IGLLI
+480 VGLLI
-485 IVLLILLLVLLL
+485 IVLLVLLLVLLL

-544 RRTENDWMEDPN
+544 RRTEDDWMEDPN